1 MPILF
6 WPIAE
11 IEEPFFVITKLAQ
24 DPVVWFAG
32 VLSTYCALLAVVLR
46 TERIAWNR
54 NAYLSPEIFDESE
67 TSDVNALA
75 EQRNLG

>member
-1 MPILF
+1 M
-6 WPIAE
+6 
-11 IEEPFFVITKLAQ
+11 ITKLAQ
-24 DPVVWFAG
+24 DPVFWFAG

-46 TERIAWNR
+46 TERVAWNR
-54 NAYLSPEIFDESE
+54 NTYLSPETFDASE